1 MAKSVNFKTSEEP
14 KAVWK
19 TPDFILKIQG
29 RLAARS
35 GKEACDAVLERQLS
49 KCAKLEN
56 KYCIAC
62 ENYLIENR
70 KQGAAILAS
79 LKGASSEE
87 NNSGSERFDTSTT
100 EGKRAARDN
109 HERIQLIRAK
119 LSRADEELS
128 QIKEELVSAHVILD
142 ETVLS
147 LRNSTLRKIEA
158 FVSGVRS
165 SKNTGLTDYREDELF
180 AFSDKAR
187 ECYFSR
193 HIKGDTAI
201 FSMTEKFC
209 KENEDNA

>member
-1 MAKSVNFKTSEEP
+1 MAKSIDFKTQAEP
-14 KAVWK
+14 KSVWK

-56 KYCIAC
+56 KYCISC
-62 ENYLIENR
+62 ENYLLENR
-70 KQGAAILAS
+70 KQGAAVLAS
-79 LKGASSEE
+79 LKAASSEE
-87 NNSGSERFDTSTT
+87 KNSGSEKFDTSTT

-109 HERIQLIRAK
+109 HERRQLIRTK

-128 QIKEELVSAHVILD
+128 RIKEELVSAHVILD

-147 LRNSTLRKIEA
+147 LRNSTLRKLEA

-165 SKNTGLTDYREDELF
+165 SKNTGLNDYREDKPFE
-180 AFSDKAR
+180 FSDKAR
-187 ECYFSR
+187 QCYFSR
-193 HIKGDTAI
+193 HSKGDTAI
-201 FSMTEKFC
+201 FSMVEKFC
-209 KENEDNA
+209 KEDENDA